1 MGENTEYK
9 ILKDVF
15 RDYNSSSLE
24 LLNSKVKSI
33 NLFKKTNTLEII
45 LFTLKQLK
53 IKDIYTFEK
62 YLEVRF
68 GIANIK
74 IKIETNS
81 EQESVDKS
89 CEKAELDAVETIIEK
104 EWNDIVEYMSYKH
117 PMSKAIL
124 AAADEYKATK

>member
-45 LFTLKQLK
+45 LFTQKQLK
-53 IKDIYTFEK
+53 IKDRNK
-62 YLEVRF
+62 
-68 GIANIK
+68 
-74 IKIETNS
+74 
-81 EQESVDKS
+81 
-89 CEKAELDAVETIIEK
+89 
-104 EWNDIVEYMSYKH
+104 
-117 PMSKAIL
+117 
-124 AAADEYKATK
+124 